1 VVGPRRIVLSGC
13 SGGGKST
20 LLAELASRGHATIEE
35 PGRRIVR
42 AELAHGGDGV
52 PWLNVTRFMDL
63 ALDLAIADFAA
74 APPRLTFFDRSVFDT
89 ATAMIR
95 SGHRPD
101 AARAA
106 LARCRY
112 DRLVFLT
119 PPWPEIFGADT
130 ERRHPLRAAISEY
143 DALLAAFPA
152 NGYQVRM
159 VPRLPVAARADWIE
173 AELGM
178 GGS

>member
-1 VVGPRRIVLSGC
+1 MVGPRRIVLSGC

-20 LLAELASRGHATIEE
+20 LLAELARRGHATVEE

-52 PWLNVTRFMDL
+52 PCFNPTRFMDL
-63 ALDLAIADFAA
+63 ALDLAIADFGA
-74 APPRLTFFDRSVFDT
+74 APARLTFFDRSVVDT

-95 SGHRPD
+95 SGHHPD

-112 DRLVFLT
+112 DPLVFLT
-119 PPWPEIFGADT
+119 PPWPEIFGTDA
-130 ERRHPLRAAISEY
+130 ERRHPLHQAIAEY

-152 NGYQVRM
+152 NGYQVRV

-173 AELGM
+173 AERGM